1 VTVLYSFRRCPYAMR
16 ARMALKTQNI
26 RVELREV
33 LLRDKPSSL
42 LTLSP
47 KGTVPV
53 LQTDEG
59 EVIDESLDIMS
70 WALPEQSPWF
80 ALGSR
85 EEQMTMAATFDR
97 DFKPHLDAYKYHRP
111 EGEFSQAHHRG
122 LAAACVDDF
131 EQRLG
136 EGKFLLGA
144 SPQFIDLAVIP
155 FVRQFASVDRQW
167 FDSQPRQRV
176 RQWLDQWL
184 ADPLFLGVMAKYP
197 QWQEGTTGE
206 AWPE

>member
-1 VTVLYSFRRCPYAMR
+1 M
-16 ARMALKTQNI
+16 
-26 RVELREV
+26 
-33 LLRDKPSSL
+33 
-42 LTLSP
+42 
-47 KGTVPV
+47 
-53 LQTDEG
+53 
-59 EVIDESLDIMS
+59 
-70 WALPEQSPWF
+70 
-80 ALGSR
+80 
-85 EEQMTMAATFDR
+85 
-97 DFKPHLDAYKYHRP
+97 
-111 EGEFSQAHHRG
+111 
-122 LAAACVDDF
+122 DDF

-197 QWQEGTTGE
+197 QWLEGTSGE
-206 AWPE
+206 AWP